1 MQVNFM
7 RYIQSCRVLSL
18 INESITS
25 SASASKCS
33 SIMPAPDKVYRERK
47 KEEAATSR
55 AVIDVVEMLKEL
67 VAKQAAKLTPP
78 STSTGHLNN
87 LSPCVEG
94 ALMILRG
101 SLDRIHPSL
110 HLDCV
115 SAVIAVL
122 KTFGVQKQIKIGF
135 TQQCSPSF
143 S

>member
-1 MQVNFM
+1 M

-18 INESITS
+18 ILRFADSDNESITS

-33 SIMPAPDKVYRERK
+33 SIMPAPPDKVYRERK

-55 AVIDVVEMLKEL
+55 AVIDVVELLKEL

-78 STSTGHLNN
+78 STSTGHPNN

-94 ALMILRG
+94 ALMLLRG

-115 SAVIAVL
+115 SAVIAVP
-122 KTFGVQKQIKIGF
+122 KTFEEKSAKAN
-135 TQQCSPSF
+135 
-143 S
+143 